1 MAKNSE
7 AKIRNNNK
15 YDKKTYK
22 KYGFRVRYDDKEL
35 YKKLE
40 SVPSINAY
48 VVDLIRK
55 DIKASKH

>member
-15 YDKKTYK
+15 YAKKTYLR
-22 KYGFRVRYDDKEL
+22 FMMNVRKDDKEVI
-35 YKKLE
+35 KKLE
-40 SVPSINAY
+40 SVTSKNGYIL
-48 VVDLIRK
+48 DLIRK